1 MIVVGKRALSEFART
16 HASAREAIAAW
27 TLEVES
33 ASWQTTMDI
42 KTRYASASFFGNNRV
57 VFNLK
62 GNQFRLDVQVNYATQ
77 TVLVRRIG
85 THAEYDSWTF

>member
-1 MIVVGKRALSEFART
+1 MILVGKRALSEFART
-16 HASAREAIAAW
+16 HASARDAIAAW

-33 ASWQTTMDI
+33 ASWLTTMDI
-42 KTRYASASFFGNNRV
+42 KARYASASFVGNNRV

-77 TVLVRRIG
+77 TVLIRRIG

>member
-1 MIVVGKRALSEFART
+1 MILVGKRALSEFART
-16 HASAREAIAAW
+16 HALARDAIAAW

-33 ASWQTTMDI
+33 ASWQTPMDI
-42 KTRYASASFFGNNRV
+42 KARYASASFLGNNRV

-62 GNQFRLDVQVNYATQ
+62 GNLFRLDVHVNYATQ

-85 THAEYDSWTF
+85 THTEYDSWTF